1 DVIDHY
7 RDAQIA
13 HLLAWAEHLATRHK
27 TGATGFGSNAEI
39 DSASLSRYGHVA
51 LDHVPGSPTIGELAA
66 QPPAEFF
73 ARWVGIAHGFNRRR
87 NQPPTT
93 PRHILGT
100 VAESEDLVHVV
111 YRGVGWVPVVQIQ
124 IMSVARIDGQ
134 WLLVQNSDVVQ
145 AP

>member
-1 DVIDHY
+1 MP
-7 RDAQIA
+7 
-13 HLLAWAEHLATRHK
+13 
-27 TGATGFGSNAEI
+27 NAFRVLSVLVL
-39 DSASLSRYGHVA
+39 SAVS
-51 LDHVPGSPTIGELAA
+51 LAA

-73 ARWVGIAHGFNRRR
+73 ARWVGIAHTFNRRR

-145 AP
+145 APGLPFRDAADPQSMPAA